1 MPYLAG
7 MKTREEMAALCAL
20 NKIFG
25 NHPKLG
31 LSLLESVSDPAGLF
45 RRSQSIPTHP
55 ELEKELSAA
64 SLDWGFKE
72 LEKLDAGG
80 FRFIGITS
88 DDYPS
93 ALREIP
99 DPPLGIYVNGC
110 SPPAEIFSLRP
121 MIAVV
126 GTRDLSPYGRSW
138 CQKLVGEMV
147 RCEVQPCIVSGL
159 AFGADAVA
167 HRTALE
173 CGLPTIGVMATGIDR
188 IYPYQHQELAV
199 RMVGTPGCA
208 LVTDYPLGTAPV
220 AWNFIRRNRIIAA
233 LARAVIVVE
242 SKSKGGSLMT
252 AKYAVE
258 YNRDV
263 FAVPGRLDDVRS
275 SGCNSLIRE
284 QMASLILS
292 PETLVSD
299 LGLVPRRRETSVGP
313 GGSFRGGGNGF
324 RSGADE
330 DGGCGGFSG
339 GPGGGANKGGGSSGF
354 GGGPGGGANKG
365 GGSSGFGGGP
375 GGVADLLRKRFGP
388 DSPLTAVCLAIRS
401 HPGITPDS
409 LLPIVNN
416 GTFRSLTISDLF
428 QAISLLE
435 SDGIIT
441 TDVLGRCY
449 VKTPFA

>member
-1 MPYLAG
+1 MLFFVFMPYLSG
-7 MKTREEMAALCAL
+7 METREEMAALCAL

-31 LSLLESVSDPAGLF
+31 LSLLESVADPVELF
-45 RRSQSIPTHP
+45 RRSQSVPTHP

-80 FRFIGITS
+80 YKFICISS

-99 DPPLGIYVNGC
+99 DPPLGIYINGS

-121 MIAVV
+121 MISVV
-126 GTRDLSPYGRSW
+126 GTRDLSPYGRTW
-138 CQKLVGEMV
+138 CQRLVGEMA
-147 RCEVQPCIVSGL
+147 RCDVQPCIVSGL

-173 CGLPTIGVMATGIDR
+173 CGLPTIGVMATGIDK

-199 RMVGTPGCA
+199 RMVKTPGCA
-208 LVTDYPLGTAPV
+208 LITDYPMETAPV

-258 YNRDV
+258 YDREV
-263 FAVPGRLDDVRS
+263 FALPGRLDDLRS
-275 SGCNSLIRE
+275 VGCNSLIRE
-284 QMASLILS
+284 HMASLILS
-292 PETLVSD
+292 PETLVTD
-299 LGLVPRRRETSVGP
+299 LGLVPRKPRASSRSSGS
-313 GGSFRGGGNGF
+313 GGFGSC
-324 RSGADE
+324 SGASD
-330 DGGCGGFSG
+330 SG
-339 GPGGGANKGGGSSGF
+339 D
-354 GGGPGGGANKG
+354 
-365 GGSSGFGGGP
+365 
-375 GGVADLLRKRFGP
+375 GVANLLRRRFGP

-401 HPGITPDS
+401 NPGITPDS
-409 LLPIVNN
+409 LLTIINN
-416 GTFRSLTISDLF
+416 GIRHSLTISDLF

-435 SDGIIT
+435 SDGIIS
-441 TDVLGRCY
+441 TDVLGRCF
-449 VKTPFA
+449 VKAPFA

>member
-1 MPYLAG
+1 MLFFVFMPYLAG

-25 NHPKLG
+25 NHPRLG
-31 LSLLESVSDPAGLF
+31 LSLLESVSDPAELF
-45 RRSQSIPTHP
+45 RRSQSIPAHP
-55 ELEKELSAA
+55 ELGKELSAA

-80 FRFIGITS
+80 FRFIGINS
-88 DDYPS
+88 DDYPP

-99 DPPLGIYVNGC
+99 DPPLGLYVNGS

-126 GTRDLSPYGRSW
+126 GTRDLSPYGRTW
-138 CQKLVGEMV
+138 CQRLVGEMA
-147 RCEVQPCIVSGL
+147 RCQVQPCIVSGL

-173 CGLPTIGVMATGIDR
+173 CGLPTTGVMATGIDR

-208 LVTDYPLGTAPV
+208 LVTDYPMETAPV
-220 AWNFIRRNRIIAA
+220 AWNFIRRNRIISA
-233 LARAVIVVE
+233 LARAVVVVE
-242 SKSKGGSLMT
+242 SKSKGGSLLT

-258 YNRDV
+258 YDREV
-263 FAVPGRLDDVRS
+263 FALPGRADDMRS
-275 SGCNSLIRE
+275 AGCNSLIRE

-292 PETLVSD
+292 PETLVAD
-299 LGLVPRRRETSVGP
+299 LGLVPRRRAASIGP
-313 GGSFRGGGNGF
+313 GGS
-324 RSGADE
+324 
-330 DGGCGGFSG
+330 
-339 GPGGGANKGGGSSGF
+339 
-354 GGGPGGGANKG
+354 
-365 GGSSGFGGGP
+365 P
-375 GGVADLLRKRFGP
+375 GGVADLLRRRFGP
-388 DSPLTAVCLAIRS
+388 DSPLTAICLAIRS
-401 HPGITPDS
+401 NPGITPDG

-416 GTFRSLTISDLF
+416 GIRHSLTIADLF

-449 VKTPFA
+449 AKNPYA